1 MLTCLKE
8 NASAVGLELKPKI
21 ISCDFEKGAFL
32 LLDDIDEVWEEM
44 IDSKPDLGEH
54 NSQLEKFIEYF
65 ADTWINETCHF
76 PRDLWNMF
84 DVYSSRILVRLIIT
98 L

>member
-21 ISCDFEKGAFL
+21 ISRELRMLMAFPFL
-32 LLDDIDEVWEEM
+32 FLDDIDEVWEEM

-54 NSQLEKFIEYF
+54 NSQLLKK
-65 ADTWINETCHF
+65 
-76 PRDLWNMF
+76 L
-84 DVYSSRILVRLIIT
+84 
-98 L
+98 